1 MCVCVCVF
9 LSCYRYFIQAVVLQY
24 SVLFL
29 QLACTK
35 LYYAIQLLPDSFIF
49 LHIFLF
55 LLYLC
60 FVFSKL
66 LGPDSYWALDGDG
79 DDGLWMEVYDEATH
93 YKYYLH
99 SVTGETQWAA
109 EEASAGLTVWEELM
123 DPITGEHYYYSNVG
137 NFHTHSHTKVR
148 C

>member
-1 MCVCVCVF
+1 
-9 LSCYRYFIQAVVLQY
+9 LRKI
-24 SVLFL
+24 LFCNSSI
-29 QLACTK
+29 AS
-35 LYYAIQLLPDSFIF
+35 SFV
-49 LHIFLF
+49 HIPFF
-55 LLYLC
+55 F
-60 FVFSKL
+60 FVFVL
-66 LGPDSYWALDGDG
+66 LRCCFSNSVWDPDSYWALDGDG

-137 NFHTHSHTKVR
+137 
-148 C
+148 